1 MSGLAGLIGGAKR
14 LRPPIVTLL
23 TDFGLKDPYVAEMK
37 AVILSICPEARI
49 VDVSHMV
56 KKFDV
61 RMGAFILAQASPYF
75 PAGTVH
81 VAVVDPGVGTERR
94 PIIVE
99 AKRSFYVGP
108 DNGVLMLSAK
118 REGILH
124 IYEIKNR
131 KYMLQKISRTFH
143 GRDVFS
149 PAAAHLALGVPP
161 SLFGPEVS
169 DPVVPEFAEARVS
182 GRNVLG
188 EVVHVDDFGN
198 LVTNISLE
206 NLLEVGIE
214 EGGSLR
220 VEIGG
225 RKLDLRLCTA
235 YGEAAPGEILTLIGG
250 TGFLEVSVNMGN
262 ASQTLGCGVG
272 EPVRITHPGKA
283 GL

>member
-1 MSGLAGLIGGAKR
+1 LAGLIGGAKR

-37 AVILSICPEARI
+37 AVILSICPEAWI

-61 RMGAFILAQASPYF
+61 RMGAFILAQAAPYF

-149 PAAAHLALGVPP
+149 PVAAHLA
-161 SLFGPEVS
+161 
-169 DPVVPEFAEARVS
+169 
-182 GRNVLG
+182 
-188 EVVHVDDFGN
+188 
-198 LVTNISLE
+198 
-206 NLLEVGIE
+206 
-214 EGGSLR
+214 
-220 VEIGG
+220 
-225 RKLDLRLCTA
+225 RLCTA